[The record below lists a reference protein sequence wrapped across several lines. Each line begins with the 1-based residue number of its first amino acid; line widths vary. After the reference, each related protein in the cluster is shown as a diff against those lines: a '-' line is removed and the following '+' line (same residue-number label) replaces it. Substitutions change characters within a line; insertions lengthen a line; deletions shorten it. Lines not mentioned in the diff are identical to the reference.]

1 MSEPTPNKLF
11 WELLDPLP
19 AGMRMPK
26 IERRIWDLL
35 VLVSEQ
41 QVTETLGEIRL
52 RRQDIHRKL
61 LDTSLYAAVLR
72 FVCHGRDLSD
82 LSIVLDRVAGRT
94 NRGDSG
100 KEASMLSASA
110 FAGGASRVP
119 AGAVE
124 SGSPGANG
132 VEPAPPAP
140 FVGVSRRNTL
150 IGRYRHGAVSK
161 KLGDPARVGEMR
173 RDGRHRQQR
182 NKRSATA
189 GQMAKQ
195 DRVKVRDELRKKGGG
210 ELRALMRQS
219 DQRGVAGQFEMTL
232 DSVRKSVDRAARGGR
247 GIAFEEAA
255 ASRNITP
262 GLVSTIKSP
271 ALKKRLLRHVK
282 EEKKKYDGDS
292 IARRSSNQSAGSLL
306 MPARKTHGKRKR
318 NLM

>member
-1 MSEPTPNKLF
+1 MTAERESSSSAVSEPTPNKLF

-94 NRGDSG
+94 NRGDGAAEDS
-100 KEASMLSASA
+100 SMLSASA

-119 AGAVE
+119 TGAA
-124 SGSPGANG
+124 GSPGADG
-132 VEPAPPAP
+132 VEPGAPSAP

-150 IGRYRHGAVSK
+150 IGRYRHGAVST
-161 KLGDPARVGEMR
+161 KLGDPAQVGEMR
-173 RDGRHRQQR
+173 RDGRRRQQR
-182 NKRSATA
+182 NKRSTTA
-189 GQMAKQ
+189 GRMAKQ

-255 ASRNITP
+255 AARNITP

-282 EEKKKYDGDS
+282 E
-292 IARRSSNQSAGSLL
+292 
-306 MPARKTHGKRKR
+306 
-318 NLM
+318 